1 MTDIPTH
8 TAGKAFRKGLS
19 LPQLFRLFPD
29 DETAEAWF
37 IQRRWPNGIT
47 CPCCGS
53 TNVQTGAKHKTMP
66 FRCRNRKACGKRFSV
81 KTGTVM
87 ESSNLDYQTWAIAT
101 YILTT
106 NLKSVSSMK
115 LHRDLKISQPAAW
128 HLANRIRK
136 AYEQD
141 DDSMINGAI
150 EVDETYVGGLKKTGI
165 GIRS

>member
-1 MTDIPTH
+1 MMQREP
-8 TAGKAFRKGLS
+8 GKHYRKGLS
-19 LPQLFRLFPD
+19 LIEIFQIFPD
-29 DETAEAWF
+29 NTMAEKWF
-37 IQRRWPNGIT
+37 MEARWGDDIY
-47 CPCCGS
+47 CPHCGS
-53 TNVQTGAKHKTMP
+53 ENVQVGAKHKTMP